1 MAILKDIAF
10 QNGHSH
16 TTFQAY
22 EMDVTQSG
30 EVATLVGAIDRDF
43 SSNTP
48 LSVVVNNAGIIKDAL
63 LLKMTEE
70 NFDDVIRVNLKVK
83 LFH

>member
-1 MAILKDIAF
+1 MAILKDVAS

-16 TTFQAY
+16 ATFQAY

-43 SSNTP
+43 SSNAP
-48 LSVVVNNAGIIKDAL
+48 LSAVINNAGIIKDAL